1 MYRKIFLTIT
11 GCILSSLLLAQ
22 QEQIQFSRL
31 DVSAGLSHNQVNT
44 MLKDAGGFMWFATL
58 SGLNRY
64 DGYQFKVFKHDPGDT
79 TSITDDFITGI
90 FELPGNHLY
99 LETRNGP
106 SIYDPATETFI
117 RKTVAW
123 LKSCISTLS

>member
-22 QEQIQFSRL
+22 HEQIQFSRL

-64 DGYQFKVFKHDPGDT
+64 DGYQ
-79 TSITDDFITGI
+79 
-90 FELPGNHLY
+90 LL
-99 LETRNGP
+99 
-106 SIYDPATETFI
+106 
-117 RKTVAW
+117 
-123 LKSCISTLS
+123 